1 MKNESDTLLI
11 NPREYFKGEVNKASK
26 NLKVCLGEEM
36 EFYVVN
42 LLCDFI
48 NPQKINETL
57 GENDILGTPL
67 AFLMQQ
73 AHEAEHSDQK
83 INTFRRLGD
92 ASLYIAGYFQ
102 DYFNRKTFD
111 IKYYI
116 DMGSI
121 AYGSVSNLIRKR
133 KDQKTVYANLAD
145 HFSQLVDVV
154 AEVSEVSEDNLGNNH
169 SDILSIYDRWNRT
182 NSKRLRKILEEAGID
197 PISTSIK
204 LAQ

>member
-1 MKNESDTLLI
+1 MTQDQDTLLI
-11 NPREYFKGEVNKASK
+11 NPREYFKGEVNRASK
-26 NLKVCLGEEM
+26 SLKVCLGEEM

-48 NPQKINETL
+48 NPQKINESM
-57 GENDILGTPL
+57 GDESILGTPL
-67 AFLMQQ
+67 AMLMKK
-73 AHEAEHSDQK
+73 AHEAEYDDQK
-83 INTFRRLGD
+83 ITTFKRLGD

-133 KDQKTVYANLAD
+133 KDQETVYSELSD
-145 HFSQLVDVV
+145 HFSQLVDLV
-154 AEVSEVSEDNLGNNH
+154 AEVSEDSRMGTKDSN
-169 SDILSIYDRWNRT
+169 ILSIYDRWNRT
-182 NSKRLRKILEEAGID
+182 NSARLRKILEEAGID
-197 PISTSIK
+197 PVSTPIK